1 MMTPMEKPLLND
13 PENYPDEK
21 VLETVLKTSY
31 TAYQTLLK
39 QITGES
45 YGFINQWRY
54 YRDGGAWLCKVVH
67 KKKTVF
73 WLSVWDGFFKT
84 TFYFTEK
91 NGAGIAT
98 LDVKQELKDKF
109 EQHRLIGKLKPL
121 TIFIHS
127 EDQLNDL
134 LVLAEY
140 KMKIK

>member
-1 MMTPMEKPLLND
+1 MEKPLLND
-13 PENYPDEK
+13 QEQYPDEK

-31 TAYQTLLK
+31 PAYQTLLTK
-39 QITGES
+39 ITGEA
-45 YGFINQWRY
+45 YGLIPQWRY
-54 YRDGGAWLCKVVH
+54 YRDGGAWLCKVAS
-67 KKKTVF
+67 KKKTIF

-91 NGAGIAT
+91 TGAGIGS
-98 LDVKQELKDKF
+98 LDVKQELKDNY

-121 TIFIHS
+121 TLFIHG
-127 EDQLNDL
+127 EDQLMDL